1 MNAAVCQGRTV
12 AFIFRVSVKV
22 LALRAHLHTR
32 LPLARMFS
40 LGGGVG
46 GGRRSH
52 IPAAITTAR
61 FDAKSI
67 PNKHFYNKGFNGWS
81 LMLS

>member
-32 LPLARMFS
+32 LLLARMFS
-40 LGGGVG
+40 LHAERMAALWWGGEATSLQQPQHSLT
-46 GGRRSH
+46 RNQFQTN
-52 IPAAITTAR
+52 IFTTKALM
-61 FDAKSI
+61 A
-67 PNKHFYNKGFNGWS
+67 GF
-81 LMLS
+81 